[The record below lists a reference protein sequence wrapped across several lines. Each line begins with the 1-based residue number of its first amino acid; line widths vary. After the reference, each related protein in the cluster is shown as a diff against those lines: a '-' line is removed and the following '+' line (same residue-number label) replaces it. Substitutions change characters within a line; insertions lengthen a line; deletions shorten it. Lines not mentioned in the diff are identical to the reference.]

1 MNQEAAF
8 AVSWR
13 RAVSRATEKS
23 WDSVLIAADD
33 VSLLDAAASIL
44 DHAREDLDHR
54 DWDVVQL
61 GHDAKSADGALIDG
75 SALLRTSPEN
85 RGVHAVLV
93 HSRAFERILDAIA
106 DPEVDPE
113 AFEKWAG
120 HYQTLGN
127 YLVDANAG
135 GALTCLTL
143 APGIASTRSL
153 IRSGAIESE
162 YSRRFSL

>member
-23 WDSVLIAADD
+23 RDSVLIAADD

-44 DHAREDLDHR
+44 DHAREELDHR

-93 HSRAFERILDAIA
+93 HL
-106 DPEVDPE
+106 P
-113 AFEKWAG
+113 
-120 HYQTLGN
+120 
-127 YLVDANAG
+127 AG
-135 GALTCLTL
+135 GVLPA
-143 APGIASTRSL
+143 
-153 IRSGAIESE
+153 
-162 YSRRFSL
+162 